1 MEGPK
6 APCFVIAPIGSSASA
21 IRLRSDR
28 ILAQVIEPAV
38 SQFNYKPLRA
48 DQVPAPGLITSEII
62 WHIAN
67 DPLVIADLTGHNPNV
82 FYELALRHAVRKP
95 VVQLIRVGE
104 SIPFDTAGLGTIQVD
119 DSDDERLKSA
129 SADLAEAIR
138 AIHAARFRLETPV
151 SVALRNWVFA
161 TAPGL
166 VPRGVFERLVVNFAE
181 LTFLLEHNEGTVGF
195 TKRGDVASMLS
206 YILEDLDS
214 MSNALGLLSVTEQ
227 LPYWNAVSG
236 IICGKNR

>member
-1 MEGPK
+1 MENPE
-6 APCFVIAPIGSSASA
+6 APCFVIAPIGSPASA

-38 SQFNYKPLRA
+38 SQFNYKPFRA

-67 DPLVIADLTGHNPNV
+67 DPLVVADLTGHNPNV

-95 VVQLIRVGE
+95 VVQLIRAGE
-104 SIPFDTAGLGTIQVD
+104 SIPFDTAALGTIQVD

-129 SADLAEAIR
+129 SAELAEAIR
-138 AIHAARFRLETPV
+138 GIHAARFRPETPV

-166 VPRGVFERLVVNFAE
+166 VPRGVFESLIVNFAE
-181 LTFLLEHNEGTVGF
+181 LTFLLEHDDDNGDF
-195 TKRGDVASMLS
+195 TIHRDVASMLS

-214 MSNALGLLSVTEQ
+214 ISNALGLLSVSEQ
-227 LPYWNAVSG
+227 LPYWKSISATIRG
-236 IICGKNR
+236 EKR